1 MKLILLP
8 KCNSSKLGLSS
19 EVRPRSTVPQC
30 FWICWPLQATGS
42 EAVISVQKHTKKY
55 LHINQNSSSL
65 NSTISCV
72 ITKLQK
78 LLAANRPEGITKLK
92 EMTFYLRVILACRTV
107 QLHGLPPTCMC
118 GGDSKLSPLVLCTQ
132 QDQCGPPLLT
142 GTLLVTHLSPANCCN
157 FLLLWASV
165 TCRKQ
170 RTRHTPHT
178 LPTPRQ
184 HTAPLVLAACIS
196 VLEMTHGCKHRL

>member
-1 MKLILLP
+1 MKLILPP

-42 EAVISVQKHTKKY
+42 EAVISVQKDTKKY

-92 EMTFYLRVILACRTV
+92 ETTFYLRVIAGLCSCMASPPPACVAGTPSC
-107 QLHGLPPTCMC
+107 HHWCSAH
-118 GGDSKLSPLVLCTQ
+118 SKTNAA
-132 QDQCGPPLLT
+132 
-142 GTLLVTHLSPANCCN
+142 HLS
-157 FLLLWASV
+157 L
-165 TCRKQ
+165 Q
-170 RTRHTPHT
+170 
-178 LPTPRQ
+178 
-184 HTAPLVLAACIS
+184 APS
-196 VLEMTHGCKHRL
+196 W